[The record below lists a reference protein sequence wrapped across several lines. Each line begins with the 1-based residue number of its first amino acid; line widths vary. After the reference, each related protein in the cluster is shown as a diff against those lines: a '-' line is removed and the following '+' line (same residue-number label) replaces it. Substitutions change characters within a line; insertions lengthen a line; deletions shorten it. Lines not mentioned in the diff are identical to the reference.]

1 MPVRFLST
9 TQRERYGR
17 YPDTRS
23 SDELARYFHLED
35 DDATLPVR

>member
-17 YPDTRS
+17 YPDTLS
-23 SDELARYFHLED
+23 SDERTRYLGSAPGQSH
-35 DDATLPVR
+35 